1 MKTDLIS
8 YGATAAI
15 VNSTALITGL
25 SMANASKPVLIGA
38 LLIAAVADN
47 LTDSLSL
54 HIFQES
60 KKATQNQAFMGTI
73 FNFLT
78 RLSLSLSFV
87 LFVLFLP
94 FPMLNYVAISWGL
107 FLLCSL
113 TYRVSKDRKVK
124 PFPEIAKHL
133 GIAIIVV
140 AMSIAIGK
148 LINHYLL

>member
-15 VNSTALITGL
+15 VNSTALIAGL
-25 SMANASKPVLIGA
+25 SMTNASKPVLIGA
-38 LLIAAVADN
+38 LLIAAIADN

-60 KKATQNQAFMGTI
+60 KRATQNKALIGTI
-73 FNFLT
+73 FNFVS
-78 RLSLSLSFV
+78 RLCISLSFV

-94 FPMLNYVAISWGL
+94 FPILNSVAIAWGL

-113 TYRVSKDRKVK
+113 TYKVSKDRGAK
-124 PFPEIAKHL
+124 PAQEIAKHL
-133 GIAIIVV
+133 MVAIAVV
-140 AMSIAIGK
+140 SMSVVTGN
-148 LINHYLL
+148 LINHFFL